1 MGLQS
6 TLLGRGSSVIVH
18 YTIKSWYPSNSAHEI
33 INYPTIKCPYHCH
46 IPSTT
51 GVWYIKSF
59 TNNPSTIWYIN
70 FTSAVGVRE
79 DIYVIAI
86 AMVMMWFSISTVER
100 SYHGQL
106 PSSTSV
112 WYVKSSTNIPIT
124 IWYGYYIS
132 AVSVWRDIYN
142 KAIAKWEWRWVVATY

>member
-79 DIYVIAI
+79 DIYIIAI
-86 AMVMMWFSISTVER
+86 AMLMLWFSILRLNVR
-100 SYHGQL
+100 IMASYHLL
-106 PSSTSV
+106 PVFDAS
-112 WYVKSSTNIPIT
+112 NHQPIT
-124 IWYGYYIS
+124 PLQYDMAIIYRQLVYGEIFIIRPLQS
-132 AVSVWRDIYN
+132 GGGGG
-142 KAIAKWEWRWVVATY
+142 